1 MTYTKITKQIKPMR
15 GQVSKLS
22 DLSAS
27 EEGEQRGIISR
38 KLVRRPTI
46 STENYAPKEDFFTKF
61 IKAQDE
67 RFSKMKEYKLASAT
81 DEDMLF
87 GKPPSSDDL
96 SDGEGLGDEAMYK
109 LDYMANNM
117 MDTFMK
123 RLNISREQ
131 AAALVGNAHHE
142 TMGFKT
148 LQEIKPKSGK
158 GGYNYFQFTGS
169 RRKEFFSFAKNKG
182 LDPDDLDTGIEFSI
196 FELTKGSEKNKL
208 KLLKNAKTVEEAS
221 NIVAKEYLRPAKSTA
236 KYKVRENLSRG
247 YLNNYMEGIN

>member
-1 MTYTKITKQIKPMR
+1 
-15 GQVSKLS
+15 
-22 DLSAS
+22 
-27 EEGEQRGIISR
+27 
-38 KLVRRPTI
+38 
-46 STENYAPKEDFFTKF
+46 
-61 IKAQDE
+61 
-67 RFSKMKEYKLASAT
+67 MKEYKLASAT

-87 GKPPSSDDL
+87 GKPPSLDDL
-96 SDGEGLGDEAMYK
+96 SNGEGLGDEAMYK
-109 LDYMANNM
+109 LDYMANDM

-142 TMGFKT
+142 TMGFKS

-169 RRKEFFSFAKNKG
+169 RREEFFNFAKNKS
-182 LDPDDLDTGIEFSI
+182 LDPDDLNTGIEFSI

-221 NIVAKEYLRPAKSTA
+221 DIVAKKYLRPAASTA